1 MNTKQIPF
9 RVTALRASV
18 PEGVQIEW
26 QGKELPSGPL
36 TVELREGPCIK
47 VSRGE
52 LDYVRRR
59 AYAEFHVR
67 VNMPELAEL
76 LQTLGVDPS
85 LTRPVDAVVRSE
97 GQILDDHSFNLVG
110 VSEIEPHALLN
121 GMQAGML
128 PGH

>member
-1 MNTKQIPF
+1 MSRKRIPF

-18 PEGVQIEW
+18 PDGVPIEW

-36 TVELREGPCIK
+36 TVELQEGSGVK
-47 VSRGE
+47 ESRGE

-59 AYAEFHVR
+59 ACAEFHVR

-97 GQILDDHSFNLVG
+97 GKILDDHSFNLVG
-110 VSEIEPHALLN
+110 VGEIEPHALLN
-121 GMQAGML
+121 GVQAGML